1 MWKDWFLQL
10 QMWQR
15 WHETVGNQHEPEP
28 CWKNAECLIRNLPYK
43 ACDSIISDIIIPSK
57 LLISLFWTDK
67 IILAWSMHGK
77 LMEDNAHSRSSNSGF
92 FPPSLLKII
101 DKGFQL
107 SSPFN
112 MAPVKQSKTW
122 KSNWMDAGSYN
133 CDICGEEVC
142 NRGRGRHKCKN
153 KAEGT
158 SLHDVLRQMAQDE
171 AFQSGL

>member
-1 MWKDWFLQL
+1 
-10 QMWQR
+10 
-15 WHETVGNQHEPEP
+15 
-28 CWKNAECLIRNLPYK
+28 
-43 ACDSIISDIIIPSK
+43 
-57 LLISLFWTDK
+57 
-67 IILAWSMHGK
+67 MHGK

-107 SSPFN
+107 SSSFN
-112 MAPVKQSKTW
+112 MAPVKQSKTR
-122 KSNWMDAGSYN
+122 KSNRTDASSYN
-133 CDICGEEVC
+133 CDTCGEEVR

-158 SLHDVLRQMAQDE
+158 SLHDILRQMAQDE